1 MLTPGQVQHTELESI
16 YERYMTCL
24 RTYAE
29 HNFPNEPNRVEEL
42 LVRLPEVSTILRSNY
57 KSPKVSNMAIVSSNI
72 PIVSNIPRIKAILKN
87 KNNFAGESGG
97 RTLIGKQD
105 VLCSVSFEFYDSVIE
120 QSVEDEEWDCG
131 NVESVDDTTGNTKR
145 EEGEKEPLQ
154 QYKINI
160 CKNDDLVWYSYTS
173 CMWDS
178 ETV

>member
-1 MLTPGQVQHTELESI
+1 MNNLLIVLMLTPGQVQHTELESI

-72 PIVSNIPRIKAILKN
+72 PIVSNIPRKTTKLQTKLRLH
-87 KNNFAGESGG
+87 NFAGESGG

-120 QSVEDEEWDCG
+120 QSVEDEE
-131 NVESVDDTTGNTKR
+131 
-145 EEGEKEPLQ
+145 
-154 QYKINI
+154 
-160 CKNDDLVWYSYTS
+160 
-173 CMWDS
+173 
-178 ETV
+178 